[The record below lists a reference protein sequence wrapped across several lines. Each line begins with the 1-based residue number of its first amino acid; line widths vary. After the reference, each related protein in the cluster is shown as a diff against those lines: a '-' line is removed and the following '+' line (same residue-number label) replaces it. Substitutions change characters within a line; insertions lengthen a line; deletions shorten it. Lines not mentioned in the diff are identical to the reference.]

1 MNMAQL
7 GTNRGGN
14 MPELPEVET
23 VKKSLDKFLV
33 GKKVK
38 GIKVIYKPIVSN
50 STQAEL
56 NKFLVGKIFSKVER
70 VGKFLIIRIGEHT
83 LVSHLRMEGKYYF
96 GKYKNSLAKNK
107 DLVEVD
113 LSSEMLDQ
121 FHKHIHLIIELED
134 NSLLIYHDTR
144 KFGRIHLFKTGQELS
159 KPPLT
164 NVGSEPFSIDKKEF
178 FNGLQRRSIPLKQAL
193 LDQKLISGLGN
204 IYVDETLFLSKLN
217 PFLPANK
224 VTKDQSIKLVA
235 SAVTVL
241 NKAIN
246 MGGSTIRSYHVDN
259 EVSGKFQN
267 ELFVYGREG
276 QNCKDCKT
284 IIVKTF
290 INGRGTHF
298 CPQCQML
305 PLASSPRVIGVTGI
319 INSGKT
325 TVSARF
331 EKIGYVPINA
341 DELVR
346 KAYGDKKII
355 SSIVNIF
362 GKSVIED
369 QQINRL
375 ALRAAAL
382 SEPDGL
388 IKLEKILHPYVIQQ
402 TKKILKE
409 NEKQKYVLDVP
420 LLFESKMNEL
430 CDVVVFVSINDK
442 AWRQRVVKSN
452 KMPLKDAQLMKK
464 RMIPNEFKIK
474 NSNIIIENSGNLK
487 ELDQQINHLFR
498 ILKAIK

>member
-1 MNMAQL
+1 MAL
-7 GTNRGGN
+7 PGTNRSET

-38 GIKVIYKPIVSN
+38 AVKVIYKPIVSN
-50 STQAEL
+50 SSQIEL
-56 NKFLVGKIFSKVER
+56 NKVLSGKKFTKVDR
-70 VGKFLIIRIGEHT
+70 IGKFLLIRIGEHT

-96 GKYKNSLAKNK
+96 GKYKNSVSKNK
-107 DLVEVD
+107 DLVDVD
-113 LSSEMLDQ
+113 LKSEMLDQ

-134 NSLLIYHDTR
+134 DSLLIYHDTR

-159 KPPLT
+159 KPPLS
-164 NVGSEPFSIDKKEF
+164 NVGSEPFSIDKKTF

-193 LDQKLISGLGN
+193 LDQTLIAGLGN

-217 PFLPANK
+217 PFIPANK
-224 VTKDQSIKLVA
+224 VTKEQAHKLVA

-276 QNCKDCKT
+276 QACKDCDT
-284 IIVKTF
+284 LIVKTF

-305 PLASSPRVIGVTGI
+305 PVVSLPRVIGVTGV

-325 TVSARF
+325 TVSNKF
-331 EKIGYVPINA
+331 EKIGYLTINA
-341 DELVR
+341 DDIVR
-346 KAYGDKKII
+346 KAYSDKKII
-355 SSIVNIF
+355 SSITSIF
-362 GKSVIED
+362 GKSIIEN

-382 SEPDGL
+382 SQVDGL
-388 IKLEKILHPYVIQQ
+388 LKLEKLVHPYVIKE
-402 TKKILKE
+402 TKKILNDNKT
-409 NEKQKYVLDVP
+409 QKYVLDVP

-430 CDVVVFVSINDK
+430 CDLVVFVSINDK
-442 AWRQRVVKSN
+442 AWRQRVIISN

-487 ELDQQINHLFR
+487 ELDKQVNHLFR

>member
-1 MNMAQL
+1 
-7 GTNRGGN
+7 

-33 GKKVK
+33 GKKVRAV
-38 GIKVIYKPIVSN
+38 KVIYKPIVSN
-50 STQAEL
+50 STQIEL
-56 NKFLVGKIFSKVER
+56 NKVLVGKSFSKVDR
-70 VGKFLIIRIGEHT
+70 IGKFLIIRIGEHT

-96 GKYKNSLAKNK
+96 GRYKNSLIKNK

-113 LSSEMLDQ
+113 LNSEMIDQ
-121 FHKHIHLIIELED
+121 FHKHIHLIVELED

-159 KPPLT
+159 RPPLS
-164 NVGSEPFSIDKKEF
+164 NVGSEPFAIDKKAF
-178 FNGLQRRSIPLKQAL
+178 YNGLQRRSIPLKQAL
-193 LDQKLISGLGN
+193 LDQKLIAGLGN

-224 VTKDQSIKLVA
+224 VSKEQANKLVA
-235 SAVTVL
+235 SAVIVL

-276 QNCKDCKT
+276 QTCKDCKT
-284 IIVKTF
+284 ILVKTF

-305 PLASSPRVIGVTGI
+305 PINSVPRIIGVTGI
-319 INSGKT
+319 INSGKS
-325 TVSARF
+325 TVSTKF
-331 EKIGYVPINA
+331 EKIGYLSINA

-355 SSIVNIF
+355 SSIVNLF

-369 QQINRL
+369 QKINRL
-375 ALRAAAL
+375 ALRTIVL
-382 SEPDGL
+382 SQPDGL
-388 IKLEKILHPYVIQQ
+388 VKLEKLVHPYVIKQ
-402 TKKILKE
+402 TKKILSDNKT
-409 NEKQKYVLDVP
+409 QKFVLDVP

-430 CDVVVFVSINDK
+430 CDMVVFVSINDK

-487 ELDQQINHLFR
+487 ELDKQFDHLFR
-498 ILKAIK
+498 ILKAFK

>member
-1 MNMAQL
+1 MALPGMNRSE
-7 GTNRGGN
+7 T

-38 GIKVIYKPIVSN
+38 AVKVIYKPIVSN
-50 STQAEL
+50 SSQTEL
-56 NKFLVGKIFSKVER
+56 NKFLIGKSFSKVDR
-70 VGKFLIIRIGEHT
+70 IGKFLLIRIGEYT

-96 GKYKNSLAKNK
+96 GKYKNSVSKNK

-113 LSSEMLDQ
+113 LNSEMLDQ

-144 KFGRIHLFKTGQELS
+144 KFGRIHLFKTGEELS
-159 KPPLT
+159 KPPLS
-164 NVGSEPFSIDKKEF
+164 NVGSEPFSIDNKAF

-193 LDQKLISGLGN
+193 LDQTLIAGLGN

-217 PFLPANK
+217 PFTPANK
-224 VTKDQSIKLVA
+224 VTKDQSHKLVA

-276 QNCKDCKT
+276 QVCKDCNT
-284 IIVKTF
+284 LIVKTF

-305 PLASSPRVIGVTGI
+305 PIKILPRIIGVTGI

-325 TVSARF
+325 TVSNKF
-331 EKIGYVPINA
+331 EKIGYLTINA
-341 DELVR
+341 DDIVR
-346 KAYGDKKII
+346 KAYTDKKII
-355 SSIVNIF
+355 SSIARFF
-362 GKSVIED
+362 GKSIIEN

-375 ALRAAAL
+375 ALRVAAL
-382 SEPDGL
+382 SQPDGL
-388 IKLEKILHPYVIQQ
+388 LKLEKLVHPYVIKE
-402 TKKILKE
+402 TKKILNE
-409 NEKQKYVLDVP
+409 NKTQKYVLDVP

-430 CDVVVFVSINDK
+430 CDLVLFVSINDK
-442 AWRQRVVKSN
+442 AWRQRVIKSN

-474 NSNIIIENSGNLK
+474 NSNIIVENSGNLK
-487 ELDQQINHLFR
+487 ELDLQINHLFR

>member
-1 MNMAQL
+1 
-7 GTNRGGN
+7 

-23 VKKSLDKFLV
+23 VKNSLDKFLV

-38 GIKVIYKPIVSN
+38 AVKVIYKPIVSN
-50 STQAEL
+50 STQVEL
-56 NKFLVGKIFSKVER
+56 NKILVGKSFSKVDR
-70 VGKFLIIRIGEHT
+70 IGKFLLIRIGEHT

-96 GKYKNSLAKNK
+96 GRYKNSLTKNK
-107 DLVEVD
+107 DLIEVD
-113 LSSEMLDQ
+113 LNSEMLDQ
-121 FHKHIHLIIELED
+121 FHKHIHLIVELED

-159 KPPLT
+159 GPPLS
-164 NVGSEPFSIDKKEF
+164 NVGSEPFAIDKKAF
-178 FNGLQRRSIPLKQAL
+178 YNGLQRRSIPLKQAL
-193 LDQKLISGLGN
+193 LDQKLIAGLGN

-224 VTKDQSIKLVA
+224 VSKEQANKLIA

-276 QNCKDCKT
+276 LTCKDCNT
-284 IIVKTF
+284 ILVKTF

-305 PLASSPRVIGVTGI
+305 PINSVPRIIGVTGI
-319 INSGKT
+319 INSGKSS
-325 TVSARF
+325 VSNKF
-331 EKIGYVPINA
+331 EKIGYISINA

-355 SSIVNIF
+355 ANIVNLF
-362 GKSVIED
+362 GKSVIEN
-369 QQINRL
+369 QQVNRL
-375 ALRAAAL
+375 ALRAVAL
-382 SEPDGL
+382 SQPNGL
-388 IKLEKILHPYVIQQ
+388 LKLEKLVHPYVIKQ
-402 TKKILKE
+402 TKKILKD
-409 NEKQKYVLDVP
+409 NKNQKYVLDVP

-430 CDVVVFVSINDK
+430 CDMVVFVSINDK

-487 ELDQQINHLFR
+487 DLDQQFNHLFR

>member
-1 MNMAQL
+1 
-7 GTNRGGN
+7 

-23 VKKSLDKFLV
+23 VKNSLDKFLV

-38 GIKVIYKPIVSN
+38 AVKVIYKPIVSN
-50 STQAEL
+50 STQVEL
-56 NKFLVGKIFSKVER
+56 NKILVGKSFSKVDR
-70 VGKFLIIRIGEHT
+70 IGKFLLIRIGEHT

-96 GKYKNSLAKNK
+96 GRYKNSLTKNN
-107 DLVEVD
+107 DLIEVD
-113 LSSEMLDQ
+113 LNSEMLDQ
-121 FHKHIHLIIELED
+121 FHKHIHLIVELED

-159 KPPLT
+159 GPPLS
-164 NVGSEPFSIDKKEF
+164 NVGSEPFSIDKKAF
-178 FNGLQRRSIPLKQAL
+178 YNGLQRRSIPLKQAL
-193 LDQKLISGLGN
+193 LDQKLIAGLGN

-224 VTKDQSIKLVA
+224 VSKEQANKLIA

-276 QNCKDCKT
+276 LTCKDCNT
-284 IIVKTF
+284 ILVKTF

-305 PLASSPRVIGVTGI
+305 PINSVPRIIGVTGI
-319 INSGKT
+319 INSGKSS
-325 TVSARF
+325 VSNKF
-331 EKIGYVPINA
+331 EKIGYISINA
-341 DELVR
+341 DEIVR
-346 KAYGDKKII
+346 KAYGDKKILAN
-355 SSIVNIF
+355 IVNLF
-362 GKSVIED
+362 GKSVIEN
-369 QQINRL
+369 QQVNRL
-375 ALRAAAL
+375 ALRAVAL
-382 SEPDGL
+382 SQPNGL
-388 IKLEKILHPYVIQQ
+388 LKLEKLVHPYVIKQ
-402 TKKILKE
+402 TKKILKD
-409 NEKQKYVLDVP
+409 NKNQKYVLDVP

-430 CDVVVFVSINDK
+430 CDMVVFVSINDK

-487 ELDQQINHLFR
+487 DLDQQFNHLFR